1 MFQSAPLAEAR
12 GDNKSSPKP
21 SPRWSFQSA
30 PLAEARGDFAHWVM
44 LSPPVPSIY
53 SSASPWVG
61 SQPCGAKYPGFCA
74 DSKGV

>member
-1 MFQSAPLAEAR
+1 MPAMAAKITDTLHDMDWIVGLIDAR
-12 GDNKSSPKP
+12 APKP
-21 SPRWSFQSA
+21 GPRGPYRKRQQA
-30 PLAEARGDFAHWVM
+30 
-44 LSPPVPSIY
+44 VPSIY

>member
-1 MFQSAPLAEAR
+1 MNEKKKITQRKSGQSHLQWNGVFI
-12 GDNKSSPKP
+12 GD
-21 SPRWSFQSA
+21 
-30 PLAEARGDFAHWVM
+30 
-44 LSPPVPSIY
+44 PVPSIY